1 MRNESK
7 LEKLELESTM
17 QGAFNFN
24 GCNKLEKNSSNNI
37 LAMKVS
43 AVLKFNSKRYKLC
56 AEEIDVTE
64 ELQIVRLLL

>member
-1 MRNESK
+1 MKVSLK
-7 LEKLELESTM
+7 KLELESTM

-64 ELQIVRLLL
+64 ELQIVKLLL